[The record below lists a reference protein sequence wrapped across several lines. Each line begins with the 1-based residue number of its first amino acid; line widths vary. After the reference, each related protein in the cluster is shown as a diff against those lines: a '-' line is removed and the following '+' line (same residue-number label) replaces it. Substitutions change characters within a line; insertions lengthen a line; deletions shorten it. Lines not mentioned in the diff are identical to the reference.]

1 MEAYNDFT
9 KEVYF
14 EQYCKTCHYKNT
26 SESDEPCFECLCEPV
41 RQNSHKPVRWIKK
54 GDAK

>member
-14 EQYCKTCHYKNT
+14 EQYCKTCKHKDVKEE
-26 SESDEPCFECLCEPV
+26 ESPCYECLQEPARV
-41 RQNSHKPVRWIKK
+41 YSHKPDRWEES
-54 GDAK
+54 